1 LYFFDIFERN
11 FTGAMAKL
19 TSVILLALIAVFA
32 FSLTHCTKSKQRDYV
47 ELDDDSSVIK
57 HFNFLPGTYWIY
69 KDAFSGRIDSF
80 YVRSNRYAK
89 QEEAYTVYDY
99 HFITIVELNM
109 DHTAPADSANWVF
122 DYEGNQVMM
131 DYDYTTFAWG
141 WKNEIQY
148 RPLFRY
154 PYVFGSQES
163 RYDTASLTQIDSAL
177 IINGQP
183 YYNVAHVY
191 HSSNADSTEGTNIT
205 KLQDVF
211 YLNDSVGLIE
221 MTLNHP
227 YHSINRDWKLLRCN
241 IVK

>member
-1 LYFFDIFERN
+1 
-11 FTGAMAKL
+11 
-19 TSVILLALIAVFA
+19 
-32 FSLTHCTKSKQRDYV
+32 
-47 ELDDDSSVIK
+47 
-57 HFNFLPGTYWIY
+57 
-69 KDAFSGRIDSF
+69 
-80 YVRSNRYAK
+80 
-89 QEEAYTVYDY
+89 
-99 HFITIVELNM
+99 
-109 DHTAPADSANWVF
+109 
-122 DYEGNQVMM
+122 M